1 MSGKYVPPALRNKK
15 EPILSSD
22 DFPSLGGSKQTTK
35 TSFKPTRSFAVL
47 ATEWNEHEEDEKVR
61 KETLES
67 AQRDEAQR
75 RAINS
80 RNVFVYRPDADY
92 YNEDRP
98 DDSVQAVS
106 ADDEWKVIQKK
117 AYRELTTEELF
128 EKKERME
135 EEERRME
142 EESVWKDGGVTD
154 WDYRDRRAYS

>member
-1 MSGKYVPPALRNKK
+1 MSGKYVPPAMRAKQQ
-15 EPILSSD
+15 PTLSSD
-22 DFPSLGGSKQTTK
+22 DFPSLGGLSKPSK

-47 ATEWNEHEEDEKVR
+47 ATEWSEHEEEEKIR
-61 KETLES
+61 KETRES
-67 AQRDEAQR
+67 AQRHEAQR
-75 RAINS
+75 RAIND
-80 RNVFVYRPDADY
+80 RNVFVYRPDTDY

-98 DDSVQAVS
+98 DDSVQALS

-135 EEERRME
+135 EEEKRME
-142 EESVWKDGGVTD
+142 EESVWKDGNLAD